1 MLILKTVEY
10 KKESSATIEVKLEP
24 LGKRIW
30 VEPGASLQ
38 DVLFEYGVEFP
49 CGGEGSCGNCRIKLQ
64 QGDLAVNDVQR
75 DFFTAEEITDGW
87 RLACQC
93 RVREPVTLEIAQWE
107 MQILTDE
114 ESYQT
119 AGRSGYAV
127 AVDLGT
133 TTLVTQL
140 LDLATGNV
148 VGTRTGLNPQAQY
161 GSDVM
166 SRVEFGTHTDGA
178 VKLRERIR
186 SALLK
191 MILDLLSNGSRKEL
205 LLRRIFIVGNTVM
218 HHLFCGRDVT
228 PLSRAPFE
236 TAGGKEFTTAASEI
250 GWDLPG
256 NPEVRFLPCLGGF
269 VGSDIL
275 AGIIATGLARETDLT
290 ALIDLGTNGEVVI
303 GNRRKILCASTAAG
317 PAFEGAKISRGMR
330 AITGAIAKVTLN
342 DGRQFAAHVLG
353 GGEAR
358 GICGSGLVDAV
369 ACAIE
374 LGLIDETGRIT
385 GFDGR
390 IVIQDGVSITQQ
402 DIRELQLA
410 KAAVA
415 AGLEILLQ
423 RLSVTFN
430 DLKKVYIGGAFGSY
444 ISVAN
449 ARKIGLFCGSDV
461 TLIQAGNTALRGVK
475 ELLLREPDYH
485 TLLTQITHIAL
496 ATDAGFMDR
505 FVANMT
511 FGKRSG

>member
-1 MLILKTVEY
+1 MLILKTVEF
-10 KKESSATIEVKLEP
+10 KKESSAAIEVRLEP

-30 VEPGASLQ
+30 VKPGTALQ

-64 QGDLAVNDVQR
+64 QGNLAVNDVQR
-75 DFFTAEEITDGW
+75 DFFSAEEIAEGW

-107 MQILTDE
+107 MQILADE
-114 ESYQT
+114 EGHQT
-119 AGRSGYAV
+119 ADRSGYAV

-148 VGTRTGLNPQAQY
+148 VGTRSGLNPQAQY
-161 GSDVM
+161 GGDIM
-166 SRVEFGTHTDGA
+166 SRVEFGTKAEGA
-178 VKLRERIR
+178 EKLRGLVR
-186 SALLK
+186 SAILK
-191 MILDLLSNGSRKEL
+191 MILQLLPGDSAKEYSL
-205 LLRRIFIVGNTVM
+205 KQVFIVGNTVM

-236 TAGGKEFTTAASEI
+236 TATGAEFTTAASEI

-256 NPEVRFLPCLGGF
+256 NPEVRFLPCIGGF

-275 AGIIATGLARETDLT
+275 AGIIATGLATETGLT

-330 AITGAIAKVTLN
+330 ATTGAIAKVTLN
-342 DGRQFAAHVLG
+342 NGHFAAHVLG

-369 ACAIE
+369 ACALE
-374 LGLIDETGRIT
+374 LGLIDGTGRIT
-385 GFDGR
+385 GADGR
-390 IVIQDGVSITQQ
+390 IVIQDNVSITQQ

-423 RLSVTFN
+423 RLSATFN
-430 DLKKVYIGGAFGSY
+430 DLKKVYIGGAFGNY

-449 ARKIGLFCGSDV
+449 ARKIGLFSSSDA
-461 TLIQAGNTALRGVK
+461 TLFQFGNTALRGVK
-475 ELLLREPDYH
+475 ELLLRELDYH
-485 TLLTQITHIAL
+485 GLLKQITHIAL

-505 FVANMT
+505 FVGNMT
-511 FGKRSG
+511 FGEHSG

>member
-1 MLILKTVEY
+1 MLILKTVEF
-10 KKESSATIEVKLEP
+10 KEESSATIEVKLEP

-30 VEPGASLQ
+30 VKPGTALQ

-75 DFFTAEEITDGW
+75 DFFTAEEIADGW

-107 MQILTDE
+107 MQILTDV

-166 SRVEFGTHTDGA
+166 SRVEFGTHTGGA

-236 TAGGKEFTTAASEI
+236 TPAGVEFTTAASEI

-256 NPEVRFLPCLGGF
+256 NPEVRFLPCIGGF

-275 AGIIATGLARETDLT
+275 AGIIATGLATETDLT

-342 DGRQFAAHVLG
+342 DGQFAAHVLG

-369 ACAIE
+369 ACALE
-374 LGLIDETGRIT
+374 LGLIDKTGRIT
-385 GFDGR
+385 NSAGR
-390 IVIQDGVSITQQ
+390 IDIQDDVSITQQ

-415 AGLEILLQ
+415 AGLEILIKGFSASTADIE
-423 RLSVTFN
+423 R
-430 DLKKVYIGGAFGSY
+430 IHIAGAFGNYVNIHS
-444 ISVAN
+444 
-449 ARKIGLFCGSDV
+449 ARRIGLISYKFEDV
-461 TLIQAGNTALRGVK
+461 VQAGNTSLIGTKQMIVNNDIY
-475 ELLLREPDYH
+475 REVRDK
-485 TLLTQITHIAL
+485 ITHISL
-496 ATDAGFMDR
+496 GTDPEFMDK
-505 FVANMT
+505 FVEKMT
-511 FGKRSG
+511 FPEHE